1 MKNHTRYCRSWNIFC
16 WARSLNMNLKG
27 FQCFKKTFVF
37 KGKEL
42 TLCPLLG
49 QNLTWL
55 ILISDRFI
63 KSNKLPLIPV
73 SLHLD
78 IKWAVSSK
86 SWSCC
91 GSVQV
96 VLVTQP
102 VWYHISSGPCLL
114 TRNPDS
120 GAPYDMNWNN
130 NEALLLLGTLNYWK
144 STCTEMLPAYLFSDS
159 PVDNACHCGAGGL
172 PSEGISQRSGLGP
185 RWPQSLYKLYE
196 RSWAGAQ
203 APEVRP
209 QKLEVAHS
217 FPVCYLQTF

>member
-1 MKNHTRYCRSWNIFC
+1 MKNHTRYCRSWNVFC

-42 TLCPLLG
+42 SLCPLLG

-63 KSNKLPLIPV
+63 KSNKLPLIPL

-78 IKWAVSSK
+78 IKWAVSPK

-102 VWYHISSGPCLL
+102 VWYHISPGPCLL
-114 TRNPDS
+114 TRNPDY

-130 NEALLLLGTLNYWK
+130 NEALLLLGTLI
-144 STCTEMLPAYLFSDS
+144 TESLRALRWYPRIYFLIHLWITPVIAGQVGS
-159 PVDNACHCGAGGL
+159 PVKASPSTQVLVPGGPKVYTSCRNGAEL
-172 PSEGISQRSGLGP
+172 EHKHQRC
-185 RWPQSLYKLYE
+185 
-196 RSWAGAQ
+196 
-203 APEVRP
+203 
-209 QKLEVAHS
+209 AHKS
-217 FPVCYLQTF
+217 

>member
-1 MKNHTRYCRSWNIFC
+1 MKNHTRYCRSWNVFC

-42 TLCPLLG
+42 SLCPLLG

-63 KSNKLPLIPV
+63 KSNKLPLIPL

-78 IKWAVSSK
+78 IKWAVSPK

-102 VWYHISSGPCLL
+102 VWYHISPGPCLL
-114 TRNPDS
+114 TRNPDY

-144 STCTEMLPAYLFSDS
+144 SMCTEMLPAYLFSDS
-159 PVDNACHCGAGGL
+159 PVDNACHRRAGGL
-172 PSEGISQRSGLGP
+172 PSEGISQHPGLGP
-185 RWPQSLYKLYE
+185 RWPQSLYKL
-196 RSWAGAQ
+196 
-203 APEVRP
+203 
-209 QKLEVAHS
+209 
-217 FPVCYLQTF
+217 